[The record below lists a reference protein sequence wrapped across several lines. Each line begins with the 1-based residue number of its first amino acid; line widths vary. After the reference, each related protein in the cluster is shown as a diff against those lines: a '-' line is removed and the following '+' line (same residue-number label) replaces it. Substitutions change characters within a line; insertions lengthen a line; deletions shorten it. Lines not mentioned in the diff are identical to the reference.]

1 MKNTGNTENNEN
13 TENRKMESTMNMEAE
28 NIGSMGNSRS
38 RKHAVVIKSNKYG
51 ITIFLDPQ
59 LPFEELK
66 QKVAEKFQ
74 ASADFFG
81 SVQMAVSL
89 EGRVLSEE
97 EQWEVLET
105 ITENSQIQIVCIV
118 ESDAEREEFFKQSMS
133 TRLNELSAQNGQF
146 YKGMLRSGQVLET
159 ETSIVIL
166 GDVNPGAKIISKG
179 NIIILGALKGIAYA
193 GAAGNNGAFVVAL
206 EMNPCQIQ
214 IADIIAR
221 SSDEKKKID
230 KEPKIAFIENGNIY
244 IEPLSRDILKIIH

>member
-1 MKNTGNTENNEN
+1 M
-13 TENRKMESTMNMEAE
+13 
-28 NIGSMGNSRS
+28 
-38 RKHAVVIKSNKYG
+38 IKSNKYG
-51 ITIFLDPQ
+51 ITIILDDQ
-59 LPFEELK
+59 ISFEELK
-66 QKVAEKFQ
+66 EKVAEKFLES
-74 ASADFFG
+74 ASFFG

-89 EGRVLSEE
+89 EGRKLSKE
-97 EQWEVLET
+97 EQWEILDLV
-105 ITENSQIQIVCIV
+105 TENSQIQIVCLI
-118 ESDAEREEFFKQSMS
+118 ESDTEKEESFRQSMH

-193 GAAGNNGAFVVAL
+193 GAAGNGGAFVVAL

-214 IADIIAR
+214 IADVIAR
-221 SSDEKKKID
+221 SPDEKRKDERKKID

>member
-1 MKNTGNTENNEN
+1 MENEN
-13 TENRKMESTMNMEAE
+13 INNKKNK
-28 NIGSMGNSRS
+28 
-38 RKHAVVIKSNKYG
+38 KHPVMIKSNKYG
-51 ITIFLDPQ
+51 ITIILDDQ
-59 LPFEELK
+59 IPFEELK
-66 QKVAEKFQ
+66 EKVAEKFLES
-74 ASADFFG
+74 ASFFG

-89 EGRVLSEE
+89 EGRKLSKE
-97 EQWEVLET
+97 EQWEILDLV
-105 ITENSQIQIVCIV
+105 TENSQIQIVCLI
-118 ESDAEREEFFKQSMS
+118 ESDTEKEESFRQSMH

-193 GAAGNNGAFVVAL
+193 GAAGNGGAFVVAL

-214 IADIIAR
+214 IADVIAR
-221 SSDEKKKID
+221 SPDEKRKDERKKID

-244 IEPLSRDILKIIH
+244 IEPLSRDVLKIIH

>member
-1 MKNTGNTENNEN
+1 MEN
-13 TENRKMESTMNMEAE
+13 TEQIENQKNRETAE
-28 NIGSMGNSRS
+28 NNKPR
-38 RKHAVVIKSNKYG
+38 RHAVIIKSNKYG
-51 ITIFLDPQ
+51 ITIVLDRQ

-66 QKVAEKFQ
+66 EKIAEKFRE
-74 ASADFFG
+74 SADFFG

-97 EQWEVLET
+97 EQWEILEI

-118 ESDAEREEFFKQSMS
+118 ESDAEKEEFFRQSMN

-193 GAAGNNGAFVVAL
+193 GAAGNGSAFVVAL

-214 IADIIAR
+214 IADVIAR

>member
-1 MKNTGNTENNEN
+1 MENEN
-13 TENRKMESTMNMEAE
+13 INNKKNK
-28 NIGSMGNSRS
+28 
-38 RKHAVVIKSNKYG
+38 KHPVMIKSNKYG
-51 ITIFLDPQ
+51 ITIILDDQ
-59 LPFEELK
+59 IPFEELK
-66 QKVAEKFQ
+66 EKVAEKFLES
-74 ASADFFG
+74 ASFFG

-89 EGRVLSEE
+89 EGRKLSKE
-97 EQWEVLET
+97 EQWEILDLV
-105 ITENSQIQIVCIV
+105 TENSQIQIVCLI
-118 ESDAEREEFFKQSMS
+118 ESDTEKEESFRQSMH

-193 GAAGNNGAFVVAL
+193 GAAGNGGAFVVAL

-214 IADIIAR
+214 IADVIAR
-221 SSDEKKKID
+221 SPDEKRKDERKKID

>member
-1 MKNTGNTENNEN
+1 MENEN
-13 TENRKMESTMNMEAE
+13 INNKKNK
-28 NIGSMGNSRS
+28 
-38 RKHAVVIKSNKYG
+38 KHPVMIKSNKYG
-51 ITIFLDPQ
+51 ITIILDDQ
-59 LPFEELK
+59 ISFEELK
-66 QKVAEKFQ
+66 EKVAEKFLES
-74 ASADFFG
+74 ASFFG

-89 EGRVLSEE
+89 EGRKLSKE
-97 EQWEVLET
+97 EQWEILDLV
-105 ITENSQIQIVCIV
+105 TENSQIQIVCLI
-118 ESDAEREEFFKQSMS
+118 ESDTEKEESFRQSMH

-193 GAAGNNGAFVVAL
+193 GAAGNGGAFVVAL

-214 IADIIAR
+214 IADVIAR
-221 SSDEKKKID
+221 SPDEKRKDERKKID

>member
-1 MKNTGNTENNEN
+1 M
-13 TENRKMESTMNMEAE
+13 
-28 NIGSMGNSRS
+28 
-38 RKHAVVIKSNKYG
+38 IKSNKYG
-51 ITIFLDPQ
+51 ITIILDDQ
-59 LPFEELK
+59 IPFEELK
-66 QKVAEKFQ
+66 EKVAEKFLES
-74 ASADFFG
+74 ASFFG

-89 EGRVLSEE
+89 EGRKLSKE
-97 EQWEVLET
+97 EQWEILDLV
-105 ITENSQIQIVCIV
+105 TENSQIQIVCLI
-118 ESDAEREEFFKQSMS
+118 ESDTEKEESFRQSMH

-193 GAAGNNGAFVVAL
+193 GAAGNGGAFVVAL

-214 IADIIAR
+214 IADVIAR
-221 SSDEKKKID
+221 SPDEKRKDERKKID

-244 IEPLSRDILKIIH
+244 IEPLSRDVLKIIH

>member
-1 MKNTGNTENNEN
+1 M
-13 TENRKMESTMNMEAE
+13 
-28 NIGSMGNSRS
+28 
-38 RKHAVVIKSNKYG
+38 IKSNKYG
-51 ITIFLDPQ
+51 ITIILDDQ
-59 LPFEELK
+59 IPFEELK
-66 QKVAEKFQ
+66 EKVAEKFLES
-74 ASADFFG
+74 ASFFG

-89 EGRVLSEE
+89 EGRKLSKE
-97 EQWEVLET
+97 EQWEILDLV
-105 ITENSQIQIVCIV
+105 TENSQIQIVCLI
-118 ESDAEREEFFKQSMS
+118 ESDTEKEESFRQSMH

-193 GAAGNNGAFVVAL
+193 GAAGNGGAFVVAL

-214 IADIIAR
+214 IADVIAR
-221 SSDEKKKID
+221 SPDEKRKDERKKID